1 MIWATESLI
10 CLSLLDQD
18 RVHIQLKGLVWFC
31 LFVFFFNNKNKSNLD
46 VNLICRGNYMS
57 QTKYTTAYLR
67 QSFSFTRPTS

>member
-10 CLSLLDQD
+10 CMSLLDQD
-18 RVHIQLKGLVWFC
+18 RVYIQLKGLVWFW
-31 LFVFFFNNKNKSNLD
+31 VFFFFYNKNKSNLD

-67 QSFSFTRPTS
+67 HSFSFTHPTS